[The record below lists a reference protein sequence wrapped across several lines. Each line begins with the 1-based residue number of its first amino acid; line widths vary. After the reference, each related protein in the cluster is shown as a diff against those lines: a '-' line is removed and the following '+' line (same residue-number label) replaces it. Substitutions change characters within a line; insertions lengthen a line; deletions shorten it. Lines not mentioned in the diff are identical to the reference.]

1 MNQLDQFSK
10 QIPDSI
16 ASEAR
21 MVRANGIEI
30 YYEAFGWPSDPAV
43 LLVMGNSAPGLVW
56 PDAFCRQLADRG
68 FCVVR
73 FDQRDTGLSSYVDYD
88 ANPYTLDDLA
98 EDVIQL
104 LNALNLGA
112 AHIVG
117 LSQGG
122 VLAWRMALRA
132 PARVRSVTAMMSSPD
147 LKPKNDAFCGM
158 PLRHGELPRPA
169 ADYVAAVIALNAVKP
184 ANDEEAAIQF
194 VDNFRL
200 AKGPASPFDESAWL
214 EIGRAVAGR
223 WRLRKDGL
231 TPTMA
236 NNSNHS
242 RAQMATP
249 PLAEADL
256 RRLSVPALILH
267 GTDDPIFPAEHAR
280 WAAEKI
286 PGSRLVMID
295 GMGHAFDP
303 AFFTYVADTLIGF
316 FRRTG

>member
-1 MNQLDQFSK
+1 MDQSAGPS
-10 QIPDSI
+10 PDSM
-16 ASEAR
+16 ASKGR
-21 MVRANGIEI
+21 ILPVNGIEI

-73 FDQRDTGLSSYVDYD
+73 FDQRDTGLSSFVEYD
-88 ANPYTLDDLA
+88 AKPYTLDDLA

-104 LNALNLGA
+104 VDALNLPT

-147 LKPKNDAFCGM
+147 LQPKNDAFAGT
-158 PLRHGELPRPA
+158 PPRHGELSRPA

-194 VDNFRL
+194 VENFRL
-200 AKGPASPFDESAWL
+200 AKGPESPFDESAWL
-214 EIGRAVAGR
+214 EMGRAVAGR

-231 TPTMA
+231 TPAMA

-242 RAQMATP
+242 RAQMATA
-249 PLAEADL
+249 PLREMDL

-267 GTDDPIFPAEHAR
+267 GTADPIFPPDHAR
-280 WAAEKI
+280 WAAEMI
-286 PGSRLVMID
+286 PGSQLVMVD

-303 AFFTYVADTLIGF
+303 AFFTDVADTLSGF
-316 FRRTG
+316 FRRTS